1 MTSWKGITIQ
11 NSRLNN
17 LIEYATIKEANCG
30 GITNKFSNLF
40 LNQSII
46 EKCEILAIWGGGAG
60 INNTYSD
67 VRIEYSNIM
76 NNSASSFGG
85 GIYNLKSNVRLEHS
99 IISGNK
105 AGKHGGGIYISSG
118 TKLLQFD
125 NSVSYNTPDD
135 IYQSK

>member
-1 MTSWKGITIQ
+1 
-11 NSRLNN
+11 
-17 LIEYATIKEANCG
+17 
-30 GITNKFSNLF
+30 
-40 LNQSII
+40 
-46 EKCEILAIWGGGAG
+46 
-60 INNTYSD
+60 
-67 VRIEYSNIM
+67 M